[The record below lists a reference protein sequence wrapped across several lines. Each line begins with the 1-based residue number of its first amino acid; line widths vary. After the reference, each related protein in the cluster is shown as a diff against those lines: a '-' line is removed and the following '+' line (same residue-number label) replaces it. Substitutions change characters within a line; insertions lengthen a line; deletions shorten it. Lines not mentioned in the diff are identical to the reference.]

1 VRALADTSALVAAEH
16 GDARVLER
24 LEQVAESGGLWI
36 CDAVRLELLRGASSP
51 ASMATL
57 RSDLDDLAT
66 APIHEGTWR
75 RAEEV
80 YEGLARLRG
89 GAHRGVS
96 PTDLL
101 VAAAAEEQGL
111 TVIHKDRHFDLIAQV
126 TGQPMVRVT

>member
-1 VRALADTSALVAAEH
+1 MVAAER
-16 GDARVLER
+16 GDARARAR
-24 LEQVAESGGLWI
+24 LEQVAESGRLWI

-51 ASMATL
+51 RSMTAL

-66 APIHEGTWR
+66 APIHEGAWR

-89 GAHRGVS
+89 GGHRGVS

-111 TVIHKDRHFDLIAQV
+111 TIIHKDRHFDLIAQV
-126 TGQPMVRVT
+126 TGQPMVRLT